1 MSSGRT
7 TLVRTLAL
15 ALHLF
20 SAGIFSAGCGAV
32 DVPRA
37 TLLDSQRSGVLL
49 EDLEHGRVLYLS
61 KCTSCHSAVGP
72 RTLPASAWPDH
83 VAEMAER
90 AGLTAPEHR
99 LIVTY
104 LTTVATA
111 PPATR

>member
-1 MSSGRT
+1 MSRGST

-20 SAGIFSAGCGAV
+20 GAGIFSSGCGAV

-37 TLLDSQRSGVLL
+37 TLLDSQRSGVRL

-83 VAEMAER
+83 VSEMSER
-90 AGLTAPEHR
+90 AGLTAAEHR

-104 LTTVATA
+104 LTTIAA
-111 PPATR
+111 PPPPAP